1 MNEMFPLNTGITE
14 LRSLIKLA
22 KDNGNSIVLSKVAE
36 ETKKGIDVLLP
47 LVDACRMLGLCSVS
61 EGSIH
66 LTEYGVNLT
75 AGNMRN
81 ELSRQLAKTEPFK
94 HVLEIVGLQ
103 KRITT
108 GKLADLLSGAGIT
121 LYTEKS
127 VDAELLK
134 TLLLKWAVR
143 LRMLSYDTNTDTWSI
158 PTKPAK

>member
-22 KDNGNSIVLSKVAE
+22 KENGNSIELSKVAE

-47 LVDACRMLGLCSVS
+47 LVDACRMLGLCTVN
-61 EGSIH
+61 EGAIQ
-66 LTEYGVNLT
+66 LTEYGINLT
-75 AGNMRN
+75 TGNMRN
-81 ELSRQLAKTEPFK
+81 ELSRQLGKIEPFK

-103 KRITT
+103 RRIST
-108 GKLADLLSGAGIT
+108 GRLAELLSGAGIT
-121 LYTEKS
+121 LYTEKA

-143 LRMLSYDTNTDTWSI
+143 LRMLSYDVRNDAWTI
-158 PTKPAK
+158 PR

>member
-22 KDNGNSIVLSKVAE
+22 KDNGNSIELSKVAE

-47 LVDACRMLGLCSVS
+47 LVDACRMLGLCTVN
-61 EGSIH
+61 EGSIQ
-66 LTEYGVNLT
+66 LTEYGINLT

-81 ELSRQLAKTEPFK
+81 ELSRQLSKIEPFK

-103 KRITT
+103 KRVSTS
-108 GKLADLLSGAGIT
+108 KLADLLSGAGIT

-134 TLLLKWAVR
+134 MLLLKWAVR
-143 LRMLSYDTNTDTWSI
+143 LRMLSYDVSNDTWSI
-158 PTKPAK
+158 P